1 MINLEVKNL
10 FERFSRKEEKPV
22 VATVEREEKE
32 IVFSK
37 SVKAGKRMY
46 YLDVKRDRRGDLF
59 LSITESK
66 RKGVTADGQFIFEK
80 HKIFLYKEDFAKFE
94 EALADTLQFI
104 RSEMNLEEVE
114 ENQQASAE
122 AVVEESSEQES
133 SLIDDIKKRPSLRSF
148 FFCFVATYDALF
160 GFDSFRR
167 TSFCAS
173 SAINAQFWV
182 DRVDITFR
190 NSFYWTFADASTAC
204 DAVVGN
210 DVCHS
215 V

>member
-1 MINLEVKNL
+1 LKKNTLICNLNVKIEAMINLEVKNL

-114 ENQQASAE
+114 GNQQASAE
-122 AVVEESSEQES
+122 AVVEESSEQE
-133 SLIDDIKKRPSLRSF
+133 
-148 FFCFVATYDALF
+148 
-160 GFDSFRR
+160 
-167 TSFCAS
+167 
-173 SAINAQFWV
+173 
-182 DRVDITFR
+182 
-190 NSFYWTFADASTAC
+190 
-204 DAVVGN
+204 
-210 DVCHS
+210 
-215 V
+215 